1 MNKEFF
7 DALDLLE
14 KEKGISKEYM
24 LQKVEAALVSAFKKE
39 MGGAANVRI
48 LLDPV
53 KKDMKIYQQRTV
65 VEEVTDLQTEI
76 SLDAAKAIS
85 KRNKLGGTVETELK
99 PKEFRRLS
107 AQAAKQVIIQGI
119 REAERSNMAREYEN
133 KREEIITATVDKID
147 ESTGSVIL
155 NTGTGYAALQKTE
168 QIPGEVFAIGE
179 RIKVFVTEV
188 HSADSRGP
196 LVTLSRVHPGLIR
209 RLFELQVPEIQDG
222 TVLIRGIARDAGS
235 RTKIAVLS
243 RDENV
248 DPVGACI
255 GNRSMRI
262 DSILG
267 EFKNEKIDII
277 PYSEDL
283 ATFVAAALAPAKVL
297 RVEME
302 SERACRVTVDPA
314 QLSLAIGKE
323 GQNAKLAAKL
333 TGCKIDIKA

>member
-7 DALDLLE
+7 EALDMLE

-24 LQKVEAALVSAFKKE
+24 LGKVEAALVSAFKRE
-39 MGGAANVRI
+39 MGGASNVRI

-53 KKDMKIYQQRTV
+53 KKDMKIFEQKLI
-65 VEEVTDLQTEI
+65 VEEVTDMQTEI
-76 SLDAAKAIS
+76 SLEAAKAIS
-85 KRNKLGGTVETELK
+85 RRHKLGGFVETELK

-107 AQAAKQVIIQGI
+107 AQAAKQVVIQGI

-133 KREEIITATVDKID
+133 KREEIVTATVDKLD
-147 ESTGSVIL
+147 ENSGDVIL
-155 NTGTGYAALQKTE
+155 NLGTGYAALRKAD
-168 QIPGEVFAIGE
+168 QIPGESFRVGE

-188 HSADSRGP
+188 ASPESRGP
-196 LVTLSRVHPGLIR
+196 LVTLSRTHPGLIR
-209 RLFELQVPEIQDG
+209 RMFELQIPEIQDG
-222 TVLIRGIARDAGS
+222 TVLIRGVSREAGS
-235 RTKIAVLS
+235 RSKIAVYS

-255 GNRSMRI
+255 GAHGMRI
-262 DSILG
+262 DAILA
-267 EFKNEKIDII
+267 EFKGEKIDII
-277 PYSEDL
+277 PYSEDT

-297 RVEME
+297 GVEME
-302 SERACRVTVDPA
+302 SERSCRVTVAAD

-323 GQNAKLAAKL
+323 GQNAKLAARL